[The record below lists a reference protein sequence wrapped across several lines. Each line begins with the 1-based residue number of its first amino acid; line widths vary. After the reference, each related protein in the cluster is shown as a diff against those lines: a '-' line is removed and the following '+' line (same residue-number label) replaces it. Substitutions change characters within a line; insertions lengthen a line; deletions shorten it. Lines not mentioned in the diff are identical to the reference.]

1 MGRFAEFYRAEDC
14 HIPEHKQEEFEHRVK
29 QLFNAGGMME
39 LDYICFNGKKATLI
53 RPVELHEDGF
63 NACYNY
69 FDDGFWENAGY
80 SKKSTRIWSGKVG
93 GTFFIRTVAA
103 AYRLQEHYMNGVC
116 VTLIDREPLLGGGS
130 IGWLNYLF
138 NEKYFPKNYDPWKLF
153 ESCHYS
159 EAFDE
164 PLEYTCFYDG
174 YSFVGCCEIHAV
186 LHGTSSALTK
196 YDCNGLGDA
205 EKLSLKAMKQLIKW
219 LSLYVALSDQDRD
232 TQLKQLMSAL
242 RSYYEAES
250 PISKPDNIPSDVLQ
264 SIWEIW
270 DVADA
275 PAFVVKAIAEIY
287 ERDFW
292 DLWSEIKDVARR
304 IYYNIHQDKRLY
316 AQPTPTTEFFQLS
329 PDDMIFYWTENGDIV
344 FSEDLWNWF
353 NELKVR
359 FDQWMETDFTVEC
372 PLSFFLN
379 VMAEADSSYY
389 RIYTF
394 SQFFEESLEHMR
406 DKPYLALWKL
416 YEELISDPELK
427 AAATVIY
434 ENGMLAAYSWN
445 WLDQKLKF
453 NKGRVTLRRYMALMA
468 NQPLRKKVLGV

>member
-1 MGRFAEFYRAEDC
+1 M
-14 HIPEHKQEEFEHRVK
+14 
-29 QLFNAGGMME
+29 
-39 LDYICFNGKKATLI
+39 
-53 RPVELHEDGF
+53 
-63 NACYNY
+63 
-69 FDDGFWENAGY
+69 
-80 SKKSTRIWSGKVG
+80 KVDK
-93 GTFFIRTVAA
+93 
-103 AYRLQEHYMNGVC
+103 LS
-116 VTLIDREPLLGGGS
+116 PLSAKRGS
-130 IGWLNYLF
+130 QTGDI
-138 NEKYFPKNYDPWKLF
+138 
-153 ESCHYS
+153 
-159 EAFDE
+159 
-164 PLEYTCFYDG
+164 
-174 YSFVGCCEIHAV
+174 
-186 LHGTSSALTK
+186 
-196 YDCNGLGDA
+196 GDA
-205 EKLSLKAMKQLIKW
+205 ERLSLDSMKLVIPA
-219 LSLYVALSDQDRD
+219 LRLYVSTSDQDCD
-232 TQLKQLMSAL
+232 TQLRQLMNML
-242 RSYYEAES
+242 HTYYEAENPTS
-250 PISKPDNIPSDVLQ
+250 NPLNTLPEYLGY
-264 SIWEIW
+264 IWTANAN
-270 DVADA
+270 ADA
-275 PAFVVKAIAEIY
+275 PAFTVKAIAEIY

-292 DLWSEIKDVARR
+292 DLWFEIKDVARR

-359 FDQWMETDFTVEC
+359 FDQWMETDFTVER

-406 DKPYLALWKL
+406 DKSYLALWKL

-453 NKGRVTLRRYMALMA
+453 NKGRVTLRRYMALIA
-468 NQPLRKKVLGV
+468 NQPLRKKVFGV